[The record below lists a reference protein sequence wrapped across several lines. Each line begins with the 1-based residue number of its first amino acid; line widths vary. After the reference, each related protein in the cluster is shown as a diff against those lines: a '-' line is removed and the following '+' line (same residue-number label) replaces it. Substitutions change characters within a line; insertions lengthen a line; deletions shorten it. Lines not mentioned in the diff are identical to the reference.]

1 MCCKPRSRAAP
12 APAAAGL
19 SLGSHG
25 PSPEVVRQP
34 RNERVPVSSPR
45 SIGDGRPGGASGA
58 ASAPTARAIQL
69 HMTKVPQSLTQNEQ
83 AHTGTTRTL
92 VARVAAGTDIPHP
105 AALAP
110 EPHGTP
116 RGSGRA

>member
-1 MCCKPRSRAAP
+1 MSKGRCKERYQLRGPVRKTATCDAWP
-12 APAAAGL
+12 DAG
-19 SLGSHG
+19 
-25 PSPEVVRQP
+25 

-69 HMTKVPQSLTQNEQ
+69 HMTKVPQSPTQNEQ

-116 RGSGRA
+116 RGSGLA